1 MSATGTSSTV
11 RAVVVDMNAP
21 GKMVLQDVAAPEPKA
36 NEAMVRVA
44 AFSLNRGEVRQSLSA
59 KESGGRPGWDVAGT
73 VERAA
78 ADGSGP
84 AAGMRVV
91 GFLGAGGWA
100 ERVAVPTDSLAPL
113 PDGLSFA
120 QAATLPVA
128 GLTALHA
135 VRKGGNLS
143 GKAVLITGAS
153 GGVGYFAAQLAKN
166 AGATVTAV
174 LRQER
179 YADLVRELGVANT
192 VVSADAAEAGQYGPY
207 HLIVDA
213 TAGPVMAQAFAML
226 APGGTYVL
234 YGTSA
239 GEGEALP
246 LSKFYGAGGATLYGL
261 SMYFE
266 LRNEPASVG
275 LAHLAELM
283 VRGELRVR
291 IDIEE
296 PWTNVADV
304 AQRLLDRAYPG
315 KAVLIVA

>member
-1 MSATGTSSTV
+1 M
-11 RAVVVDMNAP
+11 
-21 GKMVLQDVAAPEPKA
+21 
-36 NEAMVRVA
+36 
-44 AFSLNRGEVRQSLSA
+44 
-59 KESGGRPGWDVAGT
+59 
-73 VERAA
+73 
-78 ADGSGP
+78 
-84 AAGMRVV
+84 
-91 GFLGAGGWA
+91 
-100 ERVAVPTDSLAPL
+100 AVPTNALAPL

-128 GLTALHA
+128 GLTAHHA
-135 VRKGGNLS
+135 LRKGGNLS

-153 GGVGYFAAQLAKN
+153 GGVGYFAVQLAKN
-166 AGATVTAV
+166 AGAVVTAV

-213 TAGPVMAQAFAML
+213 TAGPVIAQAIGML

-246 LSKFYGAGGATLYGL
+246 LSAFYGVGGATLYGL
-261 SMYFE
+261 QMFYE
-266 LRNEPASVG
+266 LQSEPASVG
-275 LAHLAELM
+275 LADLAAMM
-283 VRGELRVR
+283 VRGELRVQV
-291 IDIEE
+291 DVEE
-296 PWTNVADV
+296 PWTQVADV

-315 KAVLIVA
+315 KAVLTVA

>member
-1 MSATGTSSTV
+1 MGATGTGGTI
-11 RAVVVDMNAP
+11 RAVVVDANAP
-21 GKMVLQDVAAPEPKA
+21 GKLVLQEVAAPEPKT

-59 KESGGRPGWDVAGT
+59 TESGGRPGWDVAGT
-73 VERAA
+73 VEAAA

-84 AAGMRVV
+84 VVGTRVV

-100 ERVAVPTDSLAPL
+100 EVVAVPTPNLAPL

-135 VRKGGNLS
+135 VRKGGDLS

-179 YADLVRELGVANT
+179 HADLVRELGVAHT

-213 TAGPVMAQAFAML
+213 TAGPVIANALGML
-226 APGGTYVL
+226 APSGTYVL

-239 GEGEALP
+239 GEGDALP
-246 LSKFYGAGGATLYGL
+246 LSDLYRAGGATLYGL
-261 SMYFE
+261 NLFFE
-266 LRNEPASVG
+266 LRSEPASVG
-275 LAHLAELM
+275 LARLAEM
-283 VRGELRVR
+283 MDKGELRVQV
-291 IDIEE
+291 DAEE
-296 PWTNVADV
+296 PWTNVANV

-315 KAVLIVA
+315 KAVLTVA